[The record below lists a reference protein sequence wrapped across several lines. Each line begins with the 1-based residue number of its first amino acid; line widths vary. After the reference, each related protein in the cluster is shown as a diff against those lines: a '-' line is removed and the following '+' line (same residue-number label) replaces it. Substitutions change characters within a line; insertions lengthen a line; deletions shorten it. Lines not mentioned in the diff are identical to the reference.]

1 MKIKYLIIISIILVV
16 YGIGL
21 YFIIQESNQ
30 CDTHVTLTD
39 GETYDCRGVHS
50 FDSGISR
57 IKLCDGTSVEVP
69 TIRIKSIIT
78 ERDLIK
84 SY

>member
-1 MKIKYLIIISIILVV
+1 MNIKPLIIIISIILVV

-21 YFIIQESNQ
+21 YFIIQENNQ

-39 GETYDCRGVHS
+39 GETYDCLAVHS
-50 FDSGISR
+50 FDSGMSR

-69 TIRIKSIIT
+69 TVRIKT
-78 ERDLIK
+78 VIK
-84 SY
+84 KD